1 MNGAARAVRV
11 GLVVL
16 AGVVAAV
23 PSTFAAEQG
32 NAERGAVLSKRW
44 CASCHVVDATQA
56 KGSVDAPSFSALASA
71 PGKTAEG
78 FADFL
83 TMPGTTHTKMPDLQ
97 LSRVEIS
104 DIVAHI
110 LAQKK

>member
-1 MNGAARAVRV
+1 MSGAARAIRV
-11 GLVVL
+11 GLTLL
-16 AGVVAAV
+16 AGAIAVATPAL
-23 PSTFAAEQG
+23 AAEQG
-32 NAERGAVLSKRW
+32 NAERGAMLAKRW

-56 KGSVDAPSFSALASA
+56 KGSVDAPSFAALAAA

-83 TMPGTTHTKMPDLQ
+83 TMPGTTHSKMPDLQ

>member
-1 MNGAARAVRV
+1 MSGAARAIRV
-11 GLVVL
+11 GLVFLV
-16 AGVVAAV
+16 GVVAVAGAAG
-23 PSTFAAEQG
+23 AAEQG
-32 NAERGAVLSKRW
+32 NAERGAMLSKRW

-56 KGSVDAPSFSALASA
+56 KGSVDAPSFAALASA
-71 PGKTAEG
+71 QGKTAEG
-78 FADFL
+78 LTDFL

>member
-1 MNGAARAVRV
+1 MGGAARAIGTGLL
-11 GLVVL
+11 GLVS
-16 AGVVAAV
+16 AVVISGAA
-23 PSTFAAEQG
+23 PAAEQG
-32 NAERGAVLSKRW
+32 NAERGAMLSKRW

-56 KGSVDAPSFSALASA
+56 KGSVDAPSFAALANA
-71 PGKTAEG
+71 PGKTAGG
-78 FADFL
+78 FSDFL

>member
-1 MNGAARAVRV
+1 MGGAARAIRV
-11 GLVVL
+11 GLTIL
-16 AGVVAAV
+16 AGAIATVSSALA
-23 PSTFAAEQG
+23 TEQG

-56 KGSVDAPSFSALASA
+56 KGSVDAPSFAALANA
-71 PGKTAEG
+71 PGKTAGG
-78 FADFL
+78 FSDFL

>member
-1 MNGAARAVRV
+1 MSGAARV
-11 GLVVL
+11 GLSAL
-16 AGVVAAV
+16 AGVVVIASSAL
-23 PSTFAAEQG
+23 AAEQG
-32 NAERGAVLSKRW
+32 NAERGAMLAKRW
-44 CASCHVVDATQA
+44 CASCHVVDVTQA
-56 KGSVDAPSFSALASA
+56 KGSVDAPSFAALASS

-78 FADFL
+78 LTDFL
-83 TMPGTTHTKMPDLQ
+83 TMPGTTHSKMPDLQ